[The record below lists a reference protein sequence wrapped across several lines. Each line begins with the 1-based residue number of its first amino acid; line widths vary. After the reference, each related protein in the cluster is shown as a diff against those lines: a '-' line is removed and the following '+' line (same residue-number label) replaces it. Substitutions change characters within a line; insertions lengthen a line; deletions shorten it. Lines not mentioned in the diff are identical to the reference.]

1 MPRGPG
7 TKTGTDSAWPA
18 RGVKNATV
26 RFDLPPPAVAVRN
39 LVEQAQLAHL
49 CTVMSGMHHRRA
61 GYPFGTLTDFASD
74 GAGFPVFCLSPLA
87 IHTRNII
94 EDPRCSLVVQLPG
107 WTGLANA
114 RVTIFGDVFQLPP
127 ELQESAKEVFL
138 QKQATKRER
147 WVSGNFSFFRMH
159 RISDIYFV
167 GGFGTVQWV
176 DVAEYASVKP
186 DQIAMVEPHHTL
198 KVLNEKFSEAL
209 RHKLSRPQLAADDAA
224 FISIDRLGTDVRV
237 RHGNEYSVERLS
249 FDTHVHTVEEALVA
263 TDSLLQGASLRLRK
277 R

>member
-1 MPRGPG
+1 M
-7 TKTGTDSAWPA
+7 
-18 RGVKNATV
+18 
-26 RFDLPPPAVAVRN
+26 
-39 LVEQAQLAHL
+39 EQAQLAHL

-138 QKQATKRER
+138 QKQARSPLRPALPER
-147 WVSGNFSFFRMH
+147 PLACANPTLRRSAAWYTLFSAVSCCRQLRGS
-159 RISDIYFV
+159 
-167 GGFGTVQWV
+167 GGS
-176 DVAEYASVKP
+176 VATSPSSGCTAS
-186 DQIAMVEPHHTL
+186 QTSTL
-198 KVLNEKFSEAL
+198 
-209 RHKLSRPQLAADDAA
+209 LAA
-224 FISIDRLGTDVRV
+224 SGQCSGWMWPSTRL
-237 RHGNEYSVERLS
+237 
-249 FDTHVHTVEEALVA
+249 
-263 TDSLLQGASLRLRK
+263 
-277 R
+277 